1 MARGNRTGGPKTTAG
16 KLASSKNA
24 LKTGAYAVT
33 VILPGEQEDKFLE
46 LKHSFINDFQPN
58 DTAEFSMVHDLA
70 ILTWKKLRLDK
81 LEQKVILEKLNRP
94 IATYEANHSK
104 LLIKRQFEEYQRYF
118 SELSDEEIKSYQKSY
133 KYAQHLHQKNI
144 VVEKDIELVESDHP
158 FLLKTIQR
166 LIEHCVLV
174 NPTVENVIQAEVW
187 VDTEKVSF
195 LKLCLETFV
204 HETQSLIWYCE
215 HRSQI
220 EEEIQTIKDR
230 RLLELMEAP
239 TASRARDDLSRD
251 FYRTLTE
258 LRKHQAWRQSQ
269 QMIDITPKT
278 R

>member
-1 MARGNRTGGPKTTAG
+1 MARGNRTGGPKTIAG

-24 LKTGAYAVT
+24 MKTGAYAVT
-33 VILPGEQEDKFLE
+33 VILPGEEEEKFLE
-46 LKHSFINDFQPN
+46 LKSSFINDFRPN

-81 LEQKVILEKLNRP
+81 LEQKIILEKLNRP
-94 IATYEANHSK
+94 ISSYETNHSK
-104 LLIKRQFEEYQRYF
+104 LLNKRQFEEYQRYF

-133 KYAQHLHQKNI
+133 KYAQNLHQKNV
-144 VVEKDIELVESDHP
+144 VVEKDVELIESDYP
-158 FLLKTIQR
+158 LLLKTIQQ
-166 LIEHCVLV
+166 LIEHYVLV
-174 NPTVENVIQAEVW
+174 NPTIENVIQAEVW

-195 LKLCLETFV
+195 LKLCLETFI
-204 HETQSLIWYCE
+204 HDTQALIWYCE
-215 HRSQI
+215 HRPQI

-269 QMIDITPKT
+269 QMIDITPKS

>member
-1 MARGNRTGGPKTTAG
+1 MARGNRTGGPKTTVG

-46 LKHSFINDFQPN
+46 LKNSFINDFRPH

-133 KYAQHLHQKNI
+133 KYGQHLHQKNI

-158 FLLKTIQR
+158 LLLKTIQR
-166 LIEHCVLV
+166 LIENYVLV
-174 NPTVENVIQAEVW
+174 NPTIENVIRAEVW
-187 VDTEKVSF
+187 VETEKVSF
-195 LKLCLETFV
+195 IKLCLETFI
-204 HETQSLIWYCE
+204 HETQALIWYCE
-215 HRSQI
+215 HRPQI
-220 EEEIQTIKDR
+220 EEEIQAIKDR

-269 QMIDITPKT
+269 QMIDITPKS